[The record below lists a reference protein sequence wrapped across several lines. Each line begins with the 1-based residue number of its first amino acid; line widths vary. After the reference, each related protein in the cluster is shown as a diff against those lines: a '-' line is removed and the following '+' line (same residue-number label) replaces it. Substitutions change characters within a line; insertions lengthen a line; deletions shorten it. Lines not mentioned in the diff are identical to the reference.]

1 MRRIKSPQKIS
12 QSSLLALDQ
21 LMQNSSFVQ
30 IEIKKR
36 KLRLQKALQKRSP
49 IEPGEFTA
57 VLVDG
62 EVLVVPEPLE
72 ITRG

>member
-1 MRRIKSPQKIS
+1 
-12 QSSLLALDQ
+12 LLALDQ
-21 LMQNSSFVQ
+21 LIQNSSFVRVE
-30 IEIKKR
+30 IEKR

-62 EVLVVPEPLE
+62 EVLVVPEPLDVA
-72 ITRG
+72 GG